1 MPSVT
6 GSNLPK
12 VTQPSEPDVSS
23 REPGVSRWAVFLT
36 GHANGG
42 GAGTVALTAAALS
55 ALMILALLL
64 LIVANERGLAKLI
77 ISALIALIVFGL
89 PCVAAWTFMEPNSWM
104 LLTLAVFL
112 PAVVV
117 SLASTIVLG
126 DNAAGETAVS
136 VFLLL
141 VGGSLLAW
149 LYRKSRVKAIGPG
162 DGRLTIEKLRPN
174 NSRSAHGRSGGQS
187 HNLLWWAV
195 VGFFWG
201 VWLSAKAVVAGI
213 TGLLKRRVIATA
225 QLRLQALTLLNKP
238 WPKRDRSAALRA
250 FERPPEPS
258 ELSGTYIRG
267 YYDHETQNA
276 VLRFQTLE
284 GLPPTGLLD
293 RRTWN
298 ALAGGSFSE
307 SGAGEGGDP
316 ARHLDSPEGDGQS
329 LADSVGGQTKVS
341 PEQSAEFGAG
351 DTVGGYRIVSV
362 IGRGGMGTVYEAVQ
376 MKLDRTVALKVFD
389 PKSSS
394 DGSGRERFRDEGRI
408 QAQFKHPNVVPIYEA
423 NESPEVLFIAMKLI
437 SGSTLKQIIESGTLS
452 DQDALDLL
460 RPVAGALDAAH
471 AIGLVHRDV
480 KPQNILVD
488 ETDTP
493 FLADF
498 GLAKSNQS
506 TGLTRSG
513 HWVGTPDY
521 LSPEQLRGSD
531 ATPASDVYAL
541 TAVLFESLTGQPPF
555 VRSSEASLL
564 DAHINDEP
572 PLVSGL
578 RDDLPRAIDQVCG
591 RGLAK
596 DPARRY
602 SSASELIAAAS
613 DAL

>member
-1 MPSVT
+1 M
-6 GSNLPK
+6 
-12 VTQPSEPDVSS
+12 
-23 REPGVSRWAVFLT
+23 FLT

-201 VWLSAKAVVAGI
+201 VWLFAKAVVAGI

-225 QLRLQALTLLNKP
+225 QLRLQALKLLNKP
-238 WPKRDRSAALRA
+238 WPQRDRSAALRA

-298 ALAGGSFSE
+298 ALAGGSFRE
-307 SGAGEGGDP
+307 TGA
-316 ARHLDSPEGDGQS
+316 AEGDDQS
-329 LADSVGGQTKVS
+329 RPDSVVGQTKVS

-376 MKLDRTVALKVFD
+376 MNLDRAVALKVFD

-394 DGSGRERFRDEGRI
+394 DESGRERFRDEGRI

-423 NESPEVLFIAMKLI
+423 NESPEGLFIAMKLI

-564 DAHINDEP
+564 NAHINDEP

-578 RDDLPRAIDQVCG
+578 RDDLPREIDQVCG

-596 DPARRY
+596 DPEQRY
-602 SSASELIAAAS
+602 SSASELITAAS
-613 DAL
+613 EAL

>member
-1 MPSVT
+1 M
-6 GSNLPK
+6 
-12 VTQPSEPDVSS
+12 
-23 REPGVSRWAVFLT
+23 FLT

-201 VWLSAKAVVAGI
+201 VWLFAKAVVAGI

-225 QLRLQALTLLNKP
+225 QLRLQALKLLNKP
-238 WPKRDRSAALRA
+238 WPQRDRSAALRA

-298 ALAGGSFSE
+298 ALAGGSFRE
-307 SGAGEGGDP
+307 TGA
-316 ARHLDSPEGDGQS
+316 AEGDDQS
-329 LADSVGGQTKVS
+329 RPDSVGGQTKVS
-341 PEQSAEFGAG
+341 PEQSTKFVAG
-351 DTVGGYRIVSV
+351 DIVGGYRIVSV

-376 MKLDRTVALKVFD
+376 VKLDRTVALKVFD

-564 DAHINDEP
+564 NAHINDEP

-578 RDDLPRAIDQVCG
+578 RDDLPREIDQVCG

-596 DPARRY
+596 DPEQRY